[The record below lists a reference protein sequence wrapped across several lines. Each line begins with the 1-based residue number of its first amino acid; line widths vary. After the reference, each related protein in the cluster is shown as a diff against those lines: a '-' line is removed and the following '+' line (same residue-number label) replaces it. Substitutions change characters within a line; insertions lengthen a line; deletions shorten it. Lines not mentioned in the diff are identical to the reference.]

1 VIVAI
6 NADTT
11 AVNQPFTI
19 QNGTVTTLT
28 PYETSATTTGGLV
41 PQSAITVSG
50 NAFTYTLPAQSITT
64 FVQ

>member
-1 VIVAI
+1 
-6 NADTT
+6 
-11 AVNQPFTI
+11 VNQPFTI